1 MAVIAVYSMKGGVGK
16 TTMSVDL
23 AWRFA
28 QVGGHETLLYDLD
41 PQGGAGF
48 LLGHE
53 ERKVQKAISAFHHA
67 RAPRDLIEP
76 TKFDRLSLIG
86 ADQSLRDLPVQLA
99 RIGAKKR
106 LAQMLSFMK
115 GEYPRIVL
123 DCPPM
128 INEVSEQI
136 MEAADLIVVPLP
148 ASPLAARA
156 FGFIRNELAKRP
168 GHPPVLPVLSMY
180 DQRRKL
186 HRWVRENA
194 AANWP
199 VIPQSSYIEQV
210 AVRREPIAS
219 FAKWSPAS
227 KGFEQLHTAL
237 EIKLAQNA
245 AHCLGTEQH
254 GLLRAARVQD
264 TVGKDMP
271 PLGITTK
278 LDFIDRDQISA
289 HAFGHRL
296 DRADPV
302 LGARRHDP
310 FFACDQCHDGRTT
323 QGNDAV
329 IDLAREQTQRQP
341 DHPRAMRQHPFD
353 CIGRLACIGRA

>member
-16 TTMSVDL
+16 TTMAVDL
-23 AWRFA
+23 AWRFS
-28 QVGGHETLLYDLD
+28 QRGGHETLLFDLD

-53 ERKVQKAISAFHHA
+53 ERKVQRAICAFHHA
-67 RAPRDLIEP
+67 RAPRDLLEP

-99 RIGAKKR
+99 RIGTRKR
-106 LAQMLSFMK
+106 LAQMLGFMK

-199 VIPQSSYIEQV
+199 VIPQSSYVEQV
-210 AVRREPIAS
+210 AVRREPIAA
-219 FAKWSPAS
+219 FANWSPAS
-227 KGFEQLHTAL
+227 QGFDQLHAAL
-237 EIKLAQNA
+237 EAKLAQMGLGGPPSGSGQRSLPQADSGRAPAPQSDRSRVVAIRDTA
-245 AHCLGTEQH
+245 AQ
-254 GLLRAARVQD
+254 RPAR
-264 TVGKDMP
+264 P
-271 PLGITTK
+271 AP
-278 LDFIDRDQISA
+278 
-289 HAFGHRL
+289 
-296 DRADPV
+296 DRAD
-302 LGARRHDP
+302 ARQVPPPAGEGLSR
-310 FFACDQCHDGRTT
+310 
-323 QGNDAV
+323 
-329 IDLAREQTQRQP
+329 
-341 DHPRAMRQHPFD
+341 RAFSF
-353 CIGRLACIGRA
+353 

>member
-16 TTMSVDL
+16 TTMAVDL
-23 AWRFA
+23 AWRVA
-28 QVGGHETLLYDLD
+28 QRGGHQTLLFDLD

-53 ERKVQKAISAFHHA
+53 ERKVQRAISAFHHA

-76 TKFDRLSLIG
+76 TRFDGLSLIG

-99 RIGAKKR
+99 RIGTKKR
-106 LAQMLSFMK
+106 LAQMLNFMK
-115 GEYPRIVL
+115 GDYPRIVL

-156 FGFIRNELAKRP
+156 FGFIKEELAKRP

-180 DQRRKL
+180 DKRRKL

-199 VIPQSSYIEQV
+199 VIPQSSYVEQV

-219 FAKWSPAS
+219 FANWSPAAQ
-227 KGFEQLHTAL
+227 GFEHLHAAL
-237 EIKLAQNA
+237 EAKLAQLGLAGPPPGGGQTDGTRALPGPQAERPEAPREESPKVVPIRRAEAPQA
-245 AHCLGTEQH
+245 AHAAPTPSE
-254 GLLRAARVQD
+254 GL
-264 TVGKDMP
+264 
-271 PLGITTK
+271 
-278 LDFIDRDQISA
+278 
-289 HAFGHRL
+289 
-296 DRADPV
+296 
-302 LGARRHDP
+302 ARRA
-310 FFACDQCHDGRTT
+310 FSF
-323 QGNDAV
+323 
-329 IDLAREQTQRQP
+329 
-341 DHPRAMRQHPFD
+341 
-353 CIGRLACIGRA
+353 

>member
-16 TTMSVDL
+16 TTMAVDL
-23 AWRFA
+23 AWRFS
-28 QVGGHETLLYDLD
+28 QTGGHQTLLYDLD

-76 TKFDRLSLIG
+76 TRYDRLSLIG

-106 LAQMLSFMK
+106 LAQMLNFMK
-115 GEYPRIVL
+115 GEYSRIVL

-194 AANWP
+194 GANWP
-199 VIPQSSYIEQV
+199 VIPQSSHIERV
-210 AVRREPIAS
+210 AVRREPIAA
-219 FAKWSPAS
+219 FANWSPAS
-227 KGFEQLHTAL
+227 KGFEQLHAAL
-237 EIKLAQNA
+237 EAKLAQM
-245 AHCLGTEQH
+245 
-254 GLLRAARVQD
+254 GLAGPPQGGGQRALPRPENNRAATDGPEESRV
-264 TVGKDMP
+264 VP
-271 PLGITTK
+271 I
-278 LDFIDRDQISA
+278 RDATS
-289 HAFGHRL
+289 
-296 DRADPV
+296 
-302 LGARRHDP
+302 ARRAAPDEP
-310 FFACDQCHDGRTT
+310 VRTPAPARE
-323 QGNDAV
+323 G
-329 IDLAREQTQRQP
+329 LAR
-341 DHPRAMRQHPFD
+341 RAFSF
-353 CIGRLACIGRA
+353 

>member
-16 TTMSVDL
+16 TTMAVDL
-23 AWRFA
+23 AWRFS
-28 QVGGHETLLYDLD
+28 QTGGHETLLFDLD

-53 ERKVQKAISAFHHA
+53 ERKVQRAISAFHHN

-76 TKFDRLSLIG
+76 TRFDGLSLIG

-99 RIGAKKR
+99 RIGTKKR
-106 LAQMLSFMK
+106 LAQMLNFMK

-156 FGFIRNELAKRP
+156 FGFIRKELARHP

-180 DQRRKL
+180 DKRRKL

-219 FAKWSPAS
+219 FANWSPAS

-237 EIKLAQNA
+237 EIKLAQMG
-245 AHCLGTEQH
+245 LGGTPPEGGPRALPQPERDASPAPAPAPATE
-254 GLLRAARVQD
+254 RESARV
-264 TVGKDMP
+264 VP
-271 PLGITTK
+271 I
-278 LDFIDRDQISA
+278 RDAAS
-289 HAFGHRL
+289 
-296 DRADPV
+296 
-302 LGARRHDP
+302 ARRFDRP
-310 FFACDQCHDGRTT
+310 DAMQVPPPANEGFGR
-323 QGNDAV
+323 
-329 IDLAREQTQRQP
+329 
-341 DHPRAMRQHPFD
+341 RAFSF
-353 CIGRLACIGRA
+353 

>member
-148 ASPLAARA
+148 ASPSSVKSRPLEETKTCAASELAATSVT
-156 FGFIRNELAKRP
+156 KMSSP
-168 GHPPVLPVLSMY
+168 SPSTTTSS
-180 DQRRKL
+180 RKPS
-186 HRWVRENA
+186 V
-194 AANWP
+194 
-199 VIPQSSYIEQV
+199 
-210 AVRREPIAS
+210 
-219 FAKWSPAS
+219 
-227 KGFEQLHTAL
+227 
-237 EIKLAQNA
+237 
-245 AHCLGTEQH
+245 
-254 GLLRAARVQD
+254 
-264 TVGKDMP
+264 M
-271 PLGITTK
+271 
-278 LDFIDRDQISA
+278 
-289 HAFGHRL
+289 
-296 DRADPV
+296 
-302 LGARRHDP
+302 
-310 FFACDQCHDGRTT
+310 
-323 QGNDAV
+323 
-329 IDLAREQTQRQP
+329 
-341 DHPRAMRQHPFD
+341 
-353 CIGRLACIGRA
+353 

>member
-16 TTMSVDL
+16 TTMAVDL
-23 AWRFA
+23 AWRFS
-28 QVGGHETLLYDLD
+28 QTGGHETLLYDLD

-76 TKFDRLSLIG
+76 TKYDRLSLIG
-86 ADQSLRDLPVQLA
+86 ADQSLRDLPVQLV

-194 AANWP
+194 GANWP
-199 VIPQSSYIEQV
+199 IVPASSYVEQV
-210 AVRREPIAS
+210 AVRREPIAA
-219 FAKWSPAS
+219 FANWSPAA
-227 KGFEQLHTAL
+227 KGLEHLHHAL
-237 EIKLAQNA
+237 EA
-245 AHCLGTEQH
+245 
-254 GLLRAARVQD
+254 
-264 TVGKDMP
+264 
-271 PLGITTK
+271 K
-278 LDFIDRDQISA
+278 LDQMGLGGTPPGGGKRALPGPQSRPLAAPQAEDSRVVPIRSASSAGRRDTPGMMQAPRRASEGLTRSA
-289 HAFGHRL
+289 FS
-296 DRADPV
+296 
-302 LGARRHDP
+302 
-310 FFACDQCHDGRTT
+310 F
-323 QGNDAV
+323 
-329 IDLAREQTQRQP
+329 
-341 DHPRAMRQHPFD
+341 
-353 CIGRLACIGRA
+353 

>member
-16 TTMSVDL
+16 TTMAVDL
-23 AWRFA
+23 AWRFS
-28 QVGGHETLLYDLD
+28 QTGGHETLLYDLD

-76 TKFDRLSLIG
+76 TRYDRLSLIG

-156 FGFIRNELAKRP
+156 FGFIRAELAKRP

-194 AANWP
+194 GANWP
-199 VIPQSSYIEQV
+199 VVPASSHVEQV
-210 AVRREPIAS
+210 AVRREPIAA
-219 FAKWSPAS
+219 FANWSPAA
-227 KGFEQLHTAL
+227 KGLEHLHQAL
-237 EIKLAQNA
+237 EA
-245 AHCLGTEQH
+245 
-254 GLLRAARVQD
+254 
-264 TVGKDMP
+264 
-271 PLGITTK
+271 K
-278 LDFIDRDQISA
+278 LDQMGLGGTPPGGGQRALPGPQSRPHAAPHAEDSRVVPIRSSTSAERRDA
-289 HAFGHRL
+289 PDATRGNR
-296 DRADPV
+296 RASEG
-302 LGARRHDP
+302 LARRA
-310 FFACDQCHDGRTT
+310 FSF
-323 QGNDAV
+323 
-329 IDLAREQTQRQP
+329 
-341 DHPRAMRQHPFD
+341 
-353 CIGRLACIGRA
+353 

>member
-16 TTMSVDL
+16 TTMAVDL
-23 AWRFA
+23 AWRFS
-28 QVGGHETLLYDLD
+28 QK
-41 PQGGAGF
+41 GGAGF

-76 TKFDRLSLIG
+76 TRYDRLSLIG

-106 LAQMLSFMK
+106 LAQMLNFMK

-156 FGFIRNELAKRP
+156 FGFIRAELAKRP

-194 AANWP
+194 GANWP
-199 VIPQSSYIEQV
+199 VVPASSYVEQV
-210 AVRREPIAS
+210 AVRREPIAA
-219 FAKWSPAS
+219 FANWSPAA
-227 KGFEQLHTAL
+227 KGLEHLHQAL
-237 EIKLAQNA
+237 EA
-245 AHCLGTEQH
+245 
-254 GLLRAARVQD
+254 
-264 TVGKDMP
+264 
-271 PLGITTK
+271 K
-278 LDFIDRDQISA
+278 LDQMGLGGTPPGGGQRALPGPQSRPHAAPQAEDSRVVPIRSSTSAERRDA
-289 HAFGHRL
+289 PDATRGNR
-296 DRADPV
+296 RASEG
-302 LGARRHDP
+302 LARRA
-310 FFACDQCHDGRTT
+310 FSF
-323 QGNDAV
+323 
-329 IDLAREQTQRQP
+329 
-341 DHPRAMRQHPFD
+341 
-353 CIGRLACIGRA
+353 

>member
-16 TTMSVDL
+16 TTMAVDL

-28 QVGGHETLLYDLD
+28 QRGGHQTLLFDLD

-53 ERKVQKAISAFHHA
+53 ERKVQRAISAFHHA

-76 TKFDRLSLIG
+76 TRFDGLSLIG

-99 RIGAKKR
+99 RIGTKKR
-106 LAQMLSFMK
+106 LAQMLNFMK
-115 GEYPRIVL
+115 GDYPRIVL

-156 FGFIRNELAKRP
+156 FGFIRKELAKRP

-180 DQRRKL
+180 DGRRKL

-194 AANWP
+194 GANWP
-199 VIPQSSYIEQV
+199 VIPQSSYVEQV
-210 AVRREPIAS
+210 AVRREPIAA
-219 FAKWSPAS
+219 FANWSPAS
-227 KGFEQLHTAL
+227 QGFEQLHGAL
-237 EIKLAQNA
+237 EAKLAQM
-245 AHCLGTEQH
+245 
-254 GLLRAARVQD
+254 GLAGPPGSGQRALPQPDASRPQEPGHETPRETGARVVPIRDAGAARPHD
-264 TVGKDMP
+264 ASGAP
-271 PLGITTK
+271 AP
-278 LDFIDRDQISA
+278 
-289 HAFGHRL
+289 
-296 DRADPV
+296 
-302 LGARRHDP
+302 ARRASTGTDEA
-310 FFACDQCHDGRTT
+310 FAR
-323 QGNDAV
+323 
-329 IDLAREQTQRQP
+329 
-341 DHPRAMRQHPFD
+341 RAFSF
-353 CIGRLACIGRA
+353 

>member
-16 TTMSVDL
+16 TTMAVDL
-23 AWRFA
+23 AWRFS
-28 QVGGHETLLYDLD
+28 QRGGHETLLFDLD

-53 ERKVQKAISAFHHA
+53 ERKVQRAMSAFHHA
-67 RAPRDLIEP
+67 KAPRDLIEP
-76 TKFDRLSLIG
+76 TKYDGLSLIG

-115 GEYPRIVL
+115 GDYPRIVL

-156 FGFIRNELAKRP
+156 FGFIRQELAKRP

-180 DQRRKL
+180 DARRKL

-199 VIPQSSYIEQV
+199 VIPASSHVEQV
-210 AVRREPIAS
+210 AVRREPIAA
-219 FAKWSPAS
+219 FANWSPAS
-227 KGFEQLHTAL
+227 QGFEQLHGAL
-237 EIKLAQNA
+237 EAKLAQMGLAGPPGGGPRALPRPEA
-245 AHCLGTEQH
+245 ATGEEPRQQPPRETGARVVPIHEAS
-254 GLLRAARVQD
+254 AARQRD
-264 TVGKDMP
+264 TGGEVAPVRRAGTGTDE
-271 PLGITTK
+271 
-278 LDFIDRDQISA
+278 
-289 HAFGHRL
+289 AF
-296 DRADPV
+296 
-302 LGARRHDP
+302 ARRA
-310 FFACDQCHDGRTT
+310 FSF
-323 QGNDAV
+323 
-329 IDLAREQTQRQP
+329 
-341 DHPRAMRQHPFD
+341 
-353 CIGRLACIGRA
+353 

>member
-16 TTMSVDL
+16 TTMAVDL

-53 ERKVQKAISAFHHA
+53 ERKVQRAISAFHHA

-156 FGFIRNELAKRP
+156 FGFIRKELAKRP

-180 DQRRKL
+180 DGRRKL

-194 AANWP
+194 GANWP
-199 VIPQSSYIEQV
+199 VIPQSSYVEQV
-210 AVRREPIAS
+210 AVRREPIAA
-219 FAKWSPAS
+219 FANWSPAS
-227 KGFEQLHTAL
+227 QGFEQLHGAL
-237 EIKLAQNA
+237 EAKLAQM
-245 AHCLGTEQH
+245 
-254 GLLRAARVQD
+254 GLAGPPGSGQRALPQPDASRPQEPGHETPRETGARVVPIRDAGAARPHD
-264 TVGKDMP
+264 ASGAP
-271 PLGITTK
+271 AP
-278 LDFIDRDQISA
+278 
-289 HAFGHRL
+289 
-296 DRADPV
+296 
-302 LGARRHDP
+302 ARRASTGTDEA
-310 FFACDQCHDGRTT
+310 FAR
-323 QGNDAV
+323 
-329 IDLAREQTQRQP
+329 
-341 DHPRAMRQHPFD
+341 RAFSF
-353 CIGRLACIGRA
+353 

>member
-16 TTMSVDL
+16 TTMAVDL
-23 AWRFA
+23 AWRFS
-28 QVGGHETLLYDLD
+28 QTGGHETLLYDLD

-76 TKFDRLSLIG
+76 TRYDRLSLIG

-106 LAQMLSFMK
+106 LAQMLNFMK

-156 FGFIRNELAKRP
+156 FGFIRAELAKRP

-194 AANWP
+194 GANWP
-199 VIPQSSYIEQV
+199 VVPASSYVEQV
-210 AVRREPIAS
+210 AVRREPIA
-219 FAKWSPAS
+219 AK
-227 KGFEQLHTAL
+227 GLEHLHQAL
-237 EIKLAQNA
+237 EA
-245 AHCLGTEQH
+245 
-254 GLLRAARVQD
+254 
-264 TVGKDMP
+264 
-271 PLGITTK
+271 K
-278 LDFIDRDQISA
+278 LDQMGLGGTPPGGGQRALPGPQSRPHAAPQAEDSRVVPIRSSTSAERRDA
-289 HAFGHRL
+289 PDATRGNR
-296 DRADPV
+296 RASEG
-302 LGARRHDP
+302 LARRA
-310 FFACDQCHDGRTT
+310 FSF
-323 QGNDAV
+323 
-329 IDLAREQTQRQP
+329 
-341 DHPRAMRQHPFD
+341 
-353 CIGRLACIGRA
+353 

>member
-16 TTMSVDL
+16 TTMAVDL
-23 AWRFA
+23 AWRFS
-28 QVGGHETLLYDLD
+28 QRGGHNTLLFDLD

-53 ERKVQKAISAFHHA
+53 ERKVQRAISAFHHC

-76 TKFDRLSLIG
+76 TKFDGLSLIG

-106 LAQMLSFMK
+106 LAQMLNFMK
-115 GEYPRIVL
+115 GDYPRIVL

-156 FGFIRNELAKRP
+156 FGFIKRELAQRP

-180 DQRRKL
+180 DKRRKL

-199 VIPQSSYIEQV
+199 VIPQSSYVEQV
-210 AVRREPIAS
+210 AVRREPIAA
-219 FAKWSPAS
+219 FANWSPAS
-227 KGFEQLHTAL
+227 QGFEQLHAAL
-237 EIKLAQNA
+237 ESKLAQ
-245 AHCLGTEQH
+245 LGLA
-254 GLLRAARVQD
+254 GPPPGGGSRALPGPQAEDSHAPSDASARVVPIRNATSARHTD
-264 TVGKDMP
+264 RPADRNADRPGALSVP
-271 PLGITTK
+271 PPASEGL
-278 LDFIDRDQISA
+278 
-289 HAFGHRL
+289 
-296 DRADPV
+296 
-302 LGARRHDP
+302 ARRA
-310 FFACDQCHDGRTT
+310 FSF
-323 QGNDAV
+323 
-329 IDLAREQTQRQP
+329 
-341 DHPRAMRQHPFD
+341 
-353 CIGRLACIGRA
+353 